1 MPLAL
6 TPLRKVELALLIFFS
21 AWLALVVVAP
31 FTLPAGSVTDLSGSV
46 NHLDNQDQIA
56 GMNPLAAAVYWIGD
70 LNCHQ
75 LASRS
80 FFLNGNEMPFCARDL
95 GLFIGLVVGMA
106 VALLT
111 KVRPP
116 VYLLALGVV
125 PLGVDGLLQLL
136 TEYES
141 SNPVR
146 LLTGILAGAC
156 LALMIH
162 KLALVVSESRTGG
175 SGKPE
180 HASK

>member
-1 MPLAL
+1 MPAL

-21 AWLALVVVAP
+21 AWLALVVIAP

-46 NHLDNQDQIA
+46 NHLDNLDQIA
-56 GMNPLAAAVYWIGD
+56 DMNPLAAAVYWAGD

-80 FFLNGNEMPFCARDL
+80 YFLNGNQMPFCARDL
-95 GLFIGLVVGMA
+95 GLFIGLAVGMA
-106 VALLT
+106 AALLT

-116 VYLLALGVV
+116 VYLLVLGVV

-141 SNPVR
+141 SNIVR

-156 LALMIH
+156 LALVIH
-162 KLALVVSESRTGG
+162 RLALAVRGSKPGG
-175 SGKPE
+175 RGKSE